1 MIRVRLAGF
10 PFCTVLAGV
19 FSIGGLH
26 HQCGSRLGR
35 SLILHPG
42 HQSVLS
48 SAVQSRSFPDQKY
61 WTLTGKS
68 EHYNNGSVP
77 VFCPCT
83 NILTA
88 EVQDGF
94 GLPFFCWLS
103 RLHSAALKATERLL
117 AMFNPRRC

>member
-10 PFCTVLAGV
+10 PFGTVLAGV
-19 FSIGGLH
+19 FSIGGT
-26 HQCGSRLGR
+26 GSSVWVPTWEISHFAPRPPVRFVLGGA
-35 SLILHPG
+35 I
-42 HQSVLS
+42 
-48 SAVQSRSFPDQKY
+48 
-61 WTLTGKS
+61 
-68 EHYNNGSVP
+68 P
-77 VFCPCT
+77 VVCPCT